1 MASSALGATRIGQVP
16 FDVLAPRAAAGAVR
30 SVLVSEAAVVEA
42 RDRLWEECR
51 VATEP
56 AAAVPLEGWDFSWF
70 AGRATEQRPSWG
82 YAGLVAQRLAHA
94 EAALDVQT
102 GGGEV
107 FAYALSQ
114 ATPKPKLVAAVE
126 SWPPNLA
133 VARANLGGN
142 VVAVGET
149 PGLPF
154 RDAAFDLVV
163 SRHPVHT
170 WWAETARVL
179 RPGGV
184 FLSQQIGAGTNR
196 ELSEAL
202 MGPLPPP
209 VRQHPEQVAAAAE
222 AAGFQVLRVRGERLR
237 AEFYDIAAVAHF
249 LRKVVWTV
257 PDFTIEKYRDRLR
270 AVHEEITVNGMFVSH
285 ATRVLIEA
293 RRWD

>member
-1 MASSALGATRIGQVP
+1 MTTFNALL
-16 FDVLAPRAAAGAVR
+16 D
-30 SVLVSEAAVVEA
+30 E
-42 RDRLWEECR
+42 
-51 VATEP
+51 

-82 YAGLVAQRLAHA
+82 YAGLVAARLAHA

-114 ATPKPKLVAAVE
+114 AGREPGLVAAVE

-133 VARANLGGN
+133 VARKNLGGN
-142 VVAVGET
+142 VVAVAET
-149 PGLPF
+149 AGLPF
-154 RDAAFDLVV
+154 RDGTFDLVV

-170 WWAETARVL
+170 GWAETARVL
-179 RPGGV
+179 RPGGI
-184 FLSQQIGAGTNR
+184 FLSQQIGAGSNR
-196 ELSEAL
+196 ELSEAM

-209 VRQHPEQVAAAAE
+209 EGRHPEQIAAEAE
-222 AAGFQVLRVRGERLR
+222 AAGFEVLRVRGERLR

-257 PDFTIEKYRDRLR
+257 PGFTIERYRDRLR
-270 AVHEEITVNGMFVSH
+270 DVHEEITVKGKFVSY

-293 RRWD
+293 RRWG